1 MQLHQTTMESMMQT
15 QRETLENAL
24 WRARERMDRAR
35 SDGEYEACRQLEIA
49 ARADLEQYD
58 WKHPRRAA

>member
-1 MQLHQTTMESMMQT
+1 MQT

-58 WKHPRRAA
+58 WKHPKRRAA